1 MADRPALGR
10 DDEAVSL
17 QPRPWP
23 EVPALTAQFARAAF
37 PKGSL
42 AMRLRDVL
50 GPVYTDERFTAA
62 FGVRGRPGIS
72 PAQLMMVVV
81 LQFTENLTDRQAAD
95 AVRGR
100 LDWKYCLGL
109 EPGDSGFDASVLTEF
124 RARLVD
130 GELLTL
136 ALDALLARLV
146 AEGLL
151 KSGGRVRTDSTHVL
165 GAIRHLNRLELAGE
179 TMRAA
184 LEALAAAA
192 PDWLTTVID
201 ESWQRRYGTRIDTWH
216 LPESDTKRNAL
227 MVQYGRDGYRLLE
240 AVHAPGAPA
249 WLREIPA
256 IDVLRRIWLQQF
268 HRAIGADGSEVVRR
282 RESASSKDGDGL
294 PPGRDGLVSPYDL
307 DARHSVKRDH
317 GWDGYKIHASETCDD
332 TPATAPP
339 DATDTADT
347 ATAGTAAER
356 GDIPNLIV
364 GVVTTP
370 AAVSD
375 AAALD
380 DIHAELARN
389 NLLPGEHLL
398 DSGYPSADQV
408 VRSARVHGIR
418 LVSPLLVDQSRQAKA
433 KAGYDKAGFTFDFDH
448 QHGTCPQG
456 RASVTWN
463 PCRQES
469 RDAIVVSWAASD
481 CGPCPARDLCTKG
494 TRRQVT
500 LRERAL
506 HEATVAARAEQETD
520 QWKRTYA
527 VRSGIEGTMHQTT
540 HVTGIRT
547 ARYRGLPKTRLEHN
561 FAATAINMIRLDHY
575 WTGQPLDRTRT
586 SQLARLTFALAA

>member
-1 MADRPALGR
+1 M
-10 DDEAVSL
+10 VS
-17 QPRPWP
+17 R
-23 EVPALTAQFARAAF
+23 
-37 PKGSL
+37 L
-42 AMRLRDVL
+42 A
-50 GPVYTDERFTAA
+50 
-62 FGVRGRPGIS
+62 
-72 PAQLMMVVV
+72 
-81 LQFTENLTDRQAAD
+81 
-95 AVRGR
+95 
-100 LDWKYCLGL
+100 
-109 EPGDSGFDASVLTEF
+109 
-124 RARLVD
+124 
-130 GELLTL
+130 
-136 ALDALLARLV
+136 
-146 AEGLL
+146 
-151 KSGGRVRTDSTHVL
+151 
-165 GAIRHLNRLELAGE
+165 E
-179 TMRAA
+179 T
-184 LEALAAAA
+184 
-192 PDWLTTVID
+192 
-201 ESWQRRYGTRIDTWH
+201 
-216 LPESDTKRNAL
+216 
-227 MVQYGRDGYRLLE
+227 
-240 AVHAPGAPA
+240 
-249 WLREIPA
+249 
-256 IDVLRRIWLQQF
+256 
-268 HRAIGADGSEVVRR
+268 
-282 RESASSKDGDGL
+282 ASSR
-294 PPGRDGLVSPYDL
+294 PTTSTR
-307 DARHSVKRDH
+307 
-317 GWDGYKIHASETCDD
+317 
-332 TPATAPP
+332 ATASN
-339 DATDTADT
+339 AT
-347 ATAGTAAER
+347 TAGTATRSTLPRPATTR
-356 GDIPNLIV
+356 RPPPHPTRRTPPTQRPLARPPSGDIPNLIV